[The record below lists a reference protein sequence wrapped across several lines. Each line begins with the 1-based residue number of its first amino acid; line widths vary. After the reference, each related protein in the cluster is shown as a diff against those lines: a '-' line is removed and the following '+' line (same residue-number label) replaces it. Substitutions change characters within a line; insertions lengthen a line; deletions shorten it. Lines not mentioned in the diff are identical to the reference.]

1 MAEELYDYRK
11 YDQVWQR
18 VSPQENP
25 YPEARAA
32 AQSEGGGTEVGVPM
46 PMCRT
51 LLQEELRHI
60 QALLRMMENAL
71 A

>member
-11 YDQVWQR
+11 YDRVWQR

-32 AQSEGGGTEVGVPM
+32 AESEGGGTEAGVPM

-51 LLQEELRHI
+51 LLQEELRHM